1 MVSKE
6 YITAISI
13 FDGLIQLIEP
23 DGTIGYYRQRGIDKL
38 TPEQFERCVR
48 AGVLRPDIM
57 QFPELP
63 KNYVIESK
71 NHKSWVKHV
80 RILGCRK
87 EFRR

>member
-23 DGTIGYYRQRGIDKL
+23 DGTIGYYRQRDIDKL

-63 KNYVIESK
+63 KNYVIEFEEPQIMGK
-71 NHKSWVKHV
+71 ARAN
-80 RILGCRK
+80 
-87 EFRR
+87 FRMPKGI